1 MGCDIISQTKSES
14 CRQQSTSRKVS
25 IHNSGKLNYAK
36 QMERSVEKRAIN
48 NSGEEVVKG
57 SETFASLTIDETLLI
72 ARSSEE
78 IKRLPIESKSRY
90 REIVKQLMKNTG
102 VVFSEESMKHQ
113 DSKGID
119 NKQRGLFKAKVIPDF
134 RRQTTQ
140 KMDCSL
146 EGCNERN

>member
-1 MGCDIISQTKSES
+1 
-14 CRQQSTSRKVS
+14 
-25 IHNSGKLNYAK
+25 
-36 QMERSVEKRAIN
+36 MERSVEKRAIN

-78 IKRLPIESKSRY
+78 IKRLPIESKCRY
-90 REIVKQLMKNTG
+90 REIVEQLMKNTG

-113 DSKGID
+113 DLKGID
-119 NKQRGLFKAKVIPDF
+119 NKQRGLLKAKVIPDF
-134 RRQTTQ
+134 RRQTTL